1 MNKPVW
7 IATARIA
14 RAIALIFHTI
24 VDVGGVVVVLTVTH
38 VVHIIVDF
46 GGVTERILLF
56 LIHIPT
62 DISGVANMFL
72 SFVGGIVV
80 DAGGII
86 TSSLVEQ
93 GATHCELNVSLLLRL
108 PRVSQIEDTTK
119 LTLLPVPAANEV
131 QHHSSELAATGQ
143 CLS

>member
-24 VDVGGVVVVLTVTH
+24 VDVDGVVVVLTVIH
-38 VVHIIVDF
+38 EVHIIVDF

-80 DAGGII
+80 DVGGIL
-86 TSSLVEQ
+86 TSSLGE
-93 GATHCELNVSLLLRL
+93 
-108 PRVSQIEDTTK
+108 
-119 LTLLPVPAANEV
+119 
-131 QHHSSELAATGQ
+131 
-143 CLS
+143 